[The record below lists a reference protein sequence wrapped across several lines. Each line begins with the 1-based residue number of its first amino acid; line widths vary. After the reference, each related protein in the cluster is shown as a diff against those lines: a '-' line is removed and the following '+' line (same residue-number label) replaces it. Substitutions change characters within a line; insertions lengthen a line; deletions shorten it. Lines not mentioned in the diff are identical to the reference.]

1 MAFVV
6 TITTTKGNTSD
17 PDWTEWLSS
26 LPDDYLSNQYPDL
39 AGTTALEYCN
49 SYVPSVILNPSEGY
63 VNEEYTYN
71 SETGVGIL
79 VTTWENQDSFFAS
92 QKREGIYGERP
103 IGLCTGNITT
113 SVDSKIVSGRLTKF
127 TAEVDPGDVLNGPYS
142 GNVVVIGTVA
152 SVESDTQFTLVDNA
166 AHAINDRGF
175 SVGNIGS
182 ISPMVWLGSTY
193 SNTYPSTSETT
204 YANV

>member
-6 TITTTKGNTSD
+6 TTTTTKGNISD
-17 PDWTEWLSS
+17 PDWAEWLSS

-39 AGTTALEYCN
+39 VGITPTQYSN
-49 SYVPSVILNPSEGY
+49 SYVNDVVDVVDDGY
-63 VNEEYTYN
+63 VGQDYSFNQ
-71 SETGVGIL
+71 ETGVGVL

-92 QKREGIYGERP
+92 QKRQGIYDRP
-103 IGLCTGNITT
+103 TGRCTGNITT
-113 SVDSKIVSGRLTKF
+113 SVDSKTVSGRLTKF

-166 AHAINDRGF
+166 THAVNDRGF
-175 SVGNIGS
+175 SVSNIKPD
-182 ISPMVWLGSTY
+182 SPMIWLGTTY
-193 SNTYPSTSETT
+193 RSTYPSTVEET